1 MKKYTKISNGMPKIF
16 IISILHMSDTRFII
30 LGVGLIFSGIIFL
43 SIFGNQ
49 SAEITLQEEFSECF
63 EYHDDSPPTE
73 IDCDTASKNKMIIFV
88 ITTLLIVCGIVS
100 LVKGIKGRWDQDVK
114 PEDMVGPGSSFDTPD
129 EPDNTDQNDSK

>member
-1 MKKYTKISNGMPKIF
+1 MPKIF
-16 IISILHMSDTRFII
+16 IISILLVSDTRFII

-43 SIFGNQ
+43 SVFGSQ
-49 SAEITLQEEFSECF
+49 SAEITLQEEFSKCF

-73 IDCDTASKNKMIIFV
+73 IDCETASENKMIIFT

-114 PEDMVGPGSSFDTPD
+114 PEDMVGPGDSFDTPD
-129 EPDNTDQNDSK
+129 EPDNSEQNDSK